1 MTWRK
6 ASSSGYKTAIS
17 DCSIRGRGDVAA
29 KQQMIIFKVGA
40 EEFAVDILFVKEVV
54 MMRDITPVPETAA
67 FVEGVMNLRG
77 NLLPVLDLRKRL
89 RARRLQSSKDQRIL
103 IARFNGKMIG
113 LIVDGTSEVVRVS
126 REMIEPAPDIIREL
140 NADYVSGIINLNER
154 FITLMDLERALTGE
168 IASQLEQ
175 VMTAL
180 GRTSAPELLGQVR

>member
-1 MTWRK
+1 VKGKGIERK
-6 ASSSGYKTAIS
+6 AGGPLTPVRQL
-17 DCSIRGRGDVAA
+17 RGGDVAA

-40 EEFAVDILFVKEVV
+40 EEFAVDIMFVKEVV

-89 RARRLQSSKDQRIL
+89 RARRLESSREQRIL
-103 IARFNGKMIG
+103 IARYNGKLIG

-126 REMIEPAPDIIREL
+126 QQMIEPAPDIIREL
-140 NADYVSGIINLNER
+140 DADYVAGIINLNDR

-168 IASQLEQ
+168 IASELEQ

-180 GRTSAPELLGQVR
+180 GQAGAAQLPAQAS